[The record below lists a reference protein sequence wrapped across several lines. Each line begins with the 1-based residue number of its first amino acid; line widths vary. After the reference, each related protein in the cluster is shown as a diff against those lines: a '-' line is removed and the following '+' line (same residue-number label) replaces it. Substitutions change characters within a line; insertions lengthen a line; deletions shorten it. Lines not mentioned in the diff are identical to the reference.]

1 VREKNVGGSIT
12 PFNHTSYAVI
22 RFKLVF
28 ACDSKILPLLFFAFA
43 LVGAKSE
50 ERSNKSTAVQLVLMN
65 AIVDYAGGHE

>member
-1 VREKNVGGSIT
+1 
-12 PFNHTSYAVI
+12 VI

-28 ACDSKILPLLFFAFA
+28 ACDSKILPILFFAFA

-50 ERSNKSTAVQLVLMN
+50 ERSNKSAAVQLVLMN